1 MRSLD
6 RLTVG
11 IRFEGYTAMSRQGE
25 PPKGATERSKALG
38 ARNCPSTSVRIELD
52 EEPYDVEL
60 HGLGGLRLLNV
71 DCRPGEDQCD
81 G

>member
-1 MRSLD
+1 MRWLD
-6 RLTVG
+6 RLTG

-38 ARNCPSTSVRIELD
+38 ARNCPGTSVRIELD

-60 HGLGGLRLLNV
+60 HGLDGLRLLLA
-71 DCRPGEDQCD
+71 RAIAAST
-81 G
+81 